1 MSTLKS
7 MGVRFGRTSP
17 EAASEHAE
25 NRPTL
30 LVVDDDPDIRETIM
44 LVFEESGYNV
54 LEASNGQE
62 ALTVMRES
70 PRGLVVLLD
79 NYMPVLDGEGVL
91 REILRDRRLRRRHS
105 VVFVSAMARLSRR
118 LQLQRML
125 RSLAI
130 EAVTKPFNIADLEQA
145 VERAR
150 ARHRPDGG

>member
-7 MGVRFGRTSP
+7 MGMRFGRPSP

-91 REILRDRRLRRRHS
+91 RKYCEIEGSPAPFRRLR
-105 VVFVSAMARLSRR
+105 LGDGP
-118 LQLQRML
+118 
-125 RSLAI
+125 SLA
-130 EAVTKPFNIADLEQA
+130 APPATAYAAL
-145 VERAR
+145 
-150 ARHRPDGG
+150 ARHRGGHQTVQYRRSGAGG